1 MLNARPFLIAI
12 IVLLAVALI
21 LAVAFLLGGQG

>member
-12 IVLLAVALI
+12 ILLLAVALV